1 MSNRMAMPQ
10 SDFVLGRSNHS
21 FEYHHQ
27 DAISLRVETFFAYG
41 RQRGIGQ
48 QLRHPFSYLV
58 QKESLRCK
66 PSSAPC
72 FLSKVS

>member
-1 MSNRMAMPQ
+1 
-10 SDFVLGRSNHS
+10 
-21 FEYHHQ
+21 
-27 DAISLRVETFFAYG
+27 
-41 RQRGIGQ
+41 
-48 QLRHPFSYLV
+48 LRHPFSYLV